1 MGTTEVGQEIVDAYG
16 RLHDLSKGAFDAFGM
31 THGGEFDPNFGE
43 LLRGSF
49 NDGVKSILKK
59 NGLSIDA
66 LDSWGSGEWVETVK
80 SFISGTAASLTGEY
94 GTEIISATTGAIVG
108 GPMGAALAV
117 AIEVGGKVIRK
128 TWDEYRAKMSQF
140 GLTTYG
146 PGQWVAIDNGEVPA
160 ITNVHNVLDDENW
173 RRRLGAIQQR
183 PDIVT
188 GEGVPFK
195 ESMSVGFV
203 IGEGQRKN
211 TVQVF
216 NFMKSREETKTKNEI
231 AVLDQGHAG
240 EMDINPVWSEIRL
253 LYFEEDAPSRLDS
266 DVNTDP
272 GSEVIFEGDRY
283 LIVQSNGTQI
293 HIESKANGTR
303 RWVTIDQLKAGR
315 RPHNNSWNYQNGE
328 VSDGFD
334 GSDATLFIGAFIWIR
349 PQRHIKS
356 KYPNVERQ
364 LACIYELEG
373 QSVKAF
379 TCVDGHRVLI
389 QLYDN
394 ELRPVSDSMDQFL
407 NHTEGFTR
415 FKDAAVRGFDVKQL
429 APGKNR
435 ETTLLTLGVTPLD
448 QQTEKVGWREKTHSE
463 LHQRLAAHRKELR
476 GLQTN
481 TVGRGEEEVAINDMK
496 EDAMR
501 LGSKYPSD
509 ALIGDIPEGEEGE
522 ERTQT
527 DPGSTSQ
534 TAMILGVLGV
544 GLAIYFIA

>member
-211 TVQVF
+211 SVQVF

-435 ETTLLTLGVTPLD
+435 ETTLLTLGITPLD

-481 TVGRGEEEVAINDMK
+481 TVGRGEDEVAINDMK

-509 ALIGDIPEGEEGE
+509 ALIEEIPEGEGGE